1 MSGQTKLAREVIF
14 SMEVDRYFEFVD
26 QAVIVARAESRPV
39 VRRPANAPILTV
51 EADEITEFT
60 EKAITVGK
68 PPSGSGEQK
77 RESA

>member
-26 QAVIVARAESRPV
+26 QAVIVASAESRPV